1 MPLHLSNQLQ
11 SMRESNKSSSAI
23 LRCLIDGLI
32 PDIEVFANSNA
43 KILLGGDL
51 EINTRNEKVNDEYL
65 NHLK

>member
-1 MPLHLSNQLQ
+1 MPLHLSNELQ

-43 KILLGGDL
+43 KILLQNHP
-51 EINTRNEKVNDEYL
+51 IIEKACQAQA
-65 NHLK
+65 HKKK

>member
-1 MPLHLSNQLQ
+1 MPLHLSNELQ

-43 KILLGGDL
+43 KILLQNNP
-51 EINTRNEKVNDEYL
+51 IIEKACQGI
-65 NHLK
+65 